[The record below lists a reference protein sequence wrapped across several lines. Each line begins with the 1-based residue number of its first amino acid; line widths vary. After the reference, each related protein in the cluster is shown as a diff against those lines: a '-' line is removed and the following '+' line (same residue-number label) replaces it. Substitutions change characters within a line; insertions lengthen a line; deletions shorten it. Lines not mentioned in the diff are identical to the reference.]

1 MLSLKSSTS
10 PHSAARNAL
19 GEKLCFKFI
28 NDSSSCYRNA
38 TAARQCLETRAPFM
52 FPVRG
57 AGCWGYLTMQELVHP
72 IPSFQGPTNTGLAT
86 QQCNRWVYLQCTDWG
101 NAAPRF
107 LQIPGGHC
115 RISSS
120 KKASKG
126 FCWGSRTG
134 YSSNRLQLHQLL
146 QNLQH
151 VLYSFLISVGQ
162 QSGQWDI

>member
-1 MLSLKSSTS
+1 MLSLKSNTS

-52 FPVRG
+52 FTVRG

-72 IPSFQGPTNTGLAT
+72 IPSFQGPTNPGLAT
-86 QQCNRWVYLQCTDWG
+86 QQCNHWVYLQCTDLG
-101 NAAPRF
+101 NTAPRF

-115 RISSS
+115 SQNQLFKEGIKRETEQDIPPT
-120 KKASKG
+120 G
-126 FCWGSRTG
+126 FNSTNCFRT
-134 YSSNRLQLHQLL
+134 YSMCLVH
-146 QNLQH
+146 
-151 VLYSFLISVGQ
+151 F
-162 QSGQWDI
+162 